1 VGENKTEELTK
12 LKKLKKIIEKKKL
25 WKNPIKIL
33 IKPTG
38 SVRFGFISL
47 KLKKSNRTQ
56 TEKKRA
62 KLGKNRAK

>member
-1 VGENKTEELTK
+1 M
-12 LKKLKKIIEKKKL
+12 KL